1 MKVRLLCAV
10 DIKLELVQL
19 TVAVEVVSGNKSVM
33 VVSLVSSYS
42 SLLFAA

>member
-19 TVAVEVVSGNKSVM
+19 TAEVVSGNKSVM

-42 SLLFAA
+42 SQLFAA